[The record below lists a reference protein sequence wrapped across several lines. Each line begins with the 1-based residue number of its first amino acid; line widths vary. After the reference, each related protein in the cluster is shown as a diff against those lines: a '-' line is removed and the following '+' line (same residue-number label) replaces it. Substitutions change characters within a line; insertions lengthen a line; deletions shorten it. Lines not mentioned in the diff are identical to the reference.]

1 MLHLATQIRS
11 KVLFPALAG
20 GLLLAVTAPAIA
32 QSGAAT
38 TTAPAGASVATMGL
52 PDGNSPAEVQAR
64 QAANAEQARLA
75 RQQVERNKASEA
87 EYARALKE
95 VEDTKVR
102 IASDQAAAQAAYE
115 AETARL
121 EREHAEAMTRWEAD
135 VAACR
140 GGDSTRCAPP
150 APR

>member
-1 MLHLATQIRS
+1 MLHLAAQIRS
-11 KVLFPALAG
+11 KALFPAIAG

-32 QSGAAT
+32 QSGAA
-38 TTAPAGASVATMGL
+38 PAGASVATMGL
-52 PDGNSPAEVQAR
+52 PDGNSPDEVQAR
-64 QAANAEQARLA
+64 QAANAEQARIA
-75 RQQVERNKASEA
+75 REQVQRNSASEA

-95 VEDTKVR
+95 VEDAKVK
-102 IASDQAAAQAAYE
+102 IASDQAAALAAYE

-140 GGDSTRCAPP
+140 GGDNSRCAPP